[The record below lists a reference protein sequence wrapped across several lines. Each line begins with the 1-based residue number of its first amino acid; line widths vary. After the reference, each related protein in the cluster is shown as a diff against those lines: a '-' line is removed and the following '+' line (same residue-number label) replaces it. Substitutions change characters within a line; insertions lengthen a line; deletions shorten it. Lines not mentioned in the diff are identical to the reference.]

1 VRPRADAILAGPV
14 KLSVVTTLYNSSAHV
29 REYYDR
35 ASAAARR
42 LTPDYELIFVNDGS
56 PDDAFEQVLELH
68 RADPRVVGVDL
79 SRNFGHYKAMMTGLS
94 FARGERV
101 FLIDSDLEED
111 PALLVPFS
119 AELERRGC
127 DVVYG
132 VQTSRK
138 GGWFERLSGALFWR
152 LFNWLSPVP
161 VPPNVVTARLM
172 TRRYVRNL
180 LRFRESEVFIMGLWS
195 MTGFEQVPLHMAKGS
210 RGATNY
216 TLRRKLAVLVNSITS
231 FSNVPLVAIFYFGVV
246 LSVVAAAYLLFL
258 IVKWMLQSQPVI
270 GWTSVI
276 ASIWLLGGLMISFL
290 GIIGIY
296 LAKVFVETKRRP
308 YTVIRK
314 VWRRD
319 APAAG

>member
-1 VRPRADAILAGPV
+1 V

-29 REYYDR
+29 SEFYRRARE
-35 ASAAARR
+35 SARR
-42 LTPDYELIFVNDGS
+42 LTEDFELIFVNDGS
-56 PDDAFEQVLELH
+56 PDDAFAQVLELH

-101 FLIDSDLEED
+101 FLVDSDLEED
-111 PALLVPFS
+111 PALLIPFA
-119 AELERRGC
+119 AEMERRGC

-132 VQTSRK
+132 VQASRK
-138 GGWFERLSGALFWR
+138 GGWFERASGALFWR
-152 LFNWLSPVP
+152 LFNWLSPVQ
-161 VPPNVVTARLM
+161 VPANPVTARLM
-172 TRRYVRNL
+172 TRRYVRSL
-180 LRFRESEVFIMGLWS
+180 LRFRESELFIMGLWS
-195 MTGFEQVPLHMAKGS
+195 MTGFEQVPVQVTKGS
-210 RGATNY
+210 RGASTY
-216 TLRRKLAVLVNSITS
+216 TLRRKLTVLVNSITS
-231 FSNVPLVAIFYFGVV
+231 FSNVPLVAIFYFGVA
-246 LSVVAAAYLLFL
+246 LSTVAACYLLFL

-276 ASIWLLGGLMISFL
+276 ASIWLLGGLIISFL
-290 GIIGIY
+290 GVIGIY

-319 APAAG
+319 PLEAG